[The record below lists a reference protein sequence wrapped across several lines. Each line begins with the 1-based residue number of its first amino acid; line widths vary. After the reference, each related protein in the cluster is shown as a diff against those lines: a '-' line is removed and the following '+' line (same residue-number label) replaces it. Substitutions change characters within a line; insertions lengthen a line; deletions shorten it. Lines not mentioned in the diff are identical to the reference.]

1 MKKQDLKKLIKEDI
15 TEWLK
20 ERNIPEAGSGDM
32 AYTEK
37 APVKEKIAKI
47 EDQIAEFYYVTKPT
61 KESAVEELV
70 KSGDV
75 FEFAMSGLTRE
86 DISGIYKS
94 EGRAKSAANK
104 VIKERDIKLKET
116 YKKGQDKLKAME
128 SSIDEIK
135 GQIEGKMSEA
145 TSNPDMRESLTAE
158 SNSLMEKLSMLE
170 AQVNKLKEVLEAEG
184 MCFEKKKPKKDT
196 KKDDKK
202 EEKEDDKDKK

>member
-1 MKKQDLKKLIKEDI
+1 MKKSEIKKILKENIA
-15 TEWLK
+15 EWLK
-20 ERNIPEAGSGDM
+20 ERNIPEADSGDM

-37 APVKEKIAKI
+37 VPVKEKMAKI

-61 KESAVEELV
+61 KESSVEELI

-104 VIKERDIKLKET
+104 IIKERDIKLKET
-116 YKKGQDKLKAME
+116 YKKGQNKLKAME
-128 SSIDEIK
+128 ASIDEIK
-135 GQIEGKMSEA
+135 TQIEGKMSEA

-170 AQVNKLKEVLEAEG
+170 AQIEKLREVLETEG
-184 MCFEKKKPKKDT
+184 MRFEKKSSKKSKKEDD

-202 EEKEDDKDKK
+202 EDK

>member
-1 MKKQDLKKLIKEDI
+1 MKKQELKKLIKENI
-15 TEWLK
+15 TDWLK
-20 ERNIPEAGSGDM
+20 ERSLP
-32 AYTEK
+32 TEGE
-37 APVKEKIAKI
+37 APVKEKKHTI

-61 KESAVEELV
+61 KESKVEELV

-86 DISGIYKS
+86 EIHGIYKS
-94 EGRAKSAANK
+94 EGKAKSAANK
-104 VIKERDIKLKET
+104 VIKERDIQLKET

-128 SSIDEIK
+128 ASIDEIK

-170 AQVNKLKEVLEAEG
+170 AQVNKLREVLEAEG
-184 MCFEKKKPKKDT
+184 MRFEKKKSKKDT
-196 KKDDKK
+196 KKDNKK
-202 EEKEDDKDKK
+202 DEKEDDKDKE

>member
-1 MKKQDLKKLIKEDI
+1 MKKSEIKKIIKENI
-15 TEWLK
+15 TDWLK
-20 ERNIPEAGSGDM
+20 ERNSGDM

-37 APVKEKIAKI
+37 APVKEKKYTI

-61 KESAVEELV
+61 KESKVEELI

-86 DISGIYKS
+86 EIHGIYKS
-94 EGRAKSAANK
+94 EGKAKSAANK

-116 YKKGQDKLKAME
+116 YKKGQDKLKTME
-128 SSIDEIK
+128 ASIDEIK
-135 GQIEGKMSEA
+135 TQIEGKMSEA

-170 AQVNKLKEVLEAEG
+170 AQVEKLREVLEAEG
-184 MCFEKKKPKKDT
+184 MRFEKKKPKK
-196 KKDDKK
+196 KEK
-202 EEKEDDKDKK
+202 EEKEEEKED

>member
-1 MKKQDLKKLIKEDI
+1 MKKQELRKLIKENI
-15 TEWLK
+15 TDWLS
-20 ERNIPEAGSGDM
+20 ERNLPE
-32 AYTEK
+32 TEETQQ
-37 APVKEKIAKI
+37 APVKEKVAKI

-61 KESAVEELV
+61 KESSVEELV

-94 EGRAKSAANK
+94 ESRAKSAANK

-116 YKKGQDKLKAME
+116 YKKGQDKLKQME
-128 SSIDEIK
+128 ASIDEIK

-145 TSNPDMRESLTAE
+145 TSNPDMREALTSE

-170 AQVNKLKEVLEAEG
+170 MQMEKLRMALEAEG
-184 MCFEKKKPKKDT
+184 MRFEKKSSKKD
-196 KKDDKK
+196 KKEDEK
-202 EEKEDDKDKK
+202 EEKEDDKK

>member
-1 MKKQDLKKLIKEDI
+1 MKKQELRKLITENI
-15 TEWLK
+15 TDWLA
-20 ERNIPEAGSGDM
+20 ERSQQEEADSGDM

-37 APVKEKIAKI
+37 APVKEKVAKI

-61 KESAVEELV
+61 KESSVEELV

-94 EGRAKSAANK
+94 ESRAKSAANK
-104 VIKERDIKLKET
+104 IIKERDIKLKET
-116 YKKGQDKLKAME
+116 YKKGQDKLKQME
-128 SSIDEIK
+128 ASIDEIK

-145 TSNPDMRESLTAE
+145 TSNPDMREALTSE

-170 AQVNKLKEVLEAEG
+170 MQMDKLREALEKEGLR
-184 MCFEKKKPKKDT
+184 FEKKSSKKA
-196 KKDDKK
+196 KK
-202 EEKEDDKDKK
+202 EDEKEDKKDEKEDK

>member
-1 MKKQDLKKLIKEDI
+1 MKKSEIKKIIKENI
-15 TEWLK
+15 TDWLK
-20 ERNIPEAGSGDM
+20 ERNSGDM

-37 APVKEKIAKI
+37 APVKEKKHTI

-61 KESAVEELV
+61 KESKVEELV

-86 DISGIYKS
+86 EIHGIYKS
-94 EGRAKSAANK
+94 EGKAKSAANK
-104 VIKERDIKLKET
+104 VIKERDIQLKET

-128 SSIDEIK
+128 ASIDEIK
-135 GQIEGKMSEA
+135 TQIEGKMSEA

-170 AQVNKLKEVLEAEG
+170 AQVEKLREVLEAEG
-184 MCFEKKKPKKDT
+184 MRFEKKKPKKEKED
-196 KKDDKK
+196 K
-202 EEKEDDKDKK
+202 EEKKED

>member
-1 MKKQDLKKLIKEDI
+1 MKKTELKKI
-15 TEWLK
+15 LK
-20 ERNIPEAGSGDM
+20 ENITDWLAERSKQEEADSGDM

-37 APVKEKIAKI
+37 AKVKENKI

-61 KESAVEELV
+61 KESSVEELV

-116 YKKGQDKLKAME
+116 YKKGQDKLKTME

-135 GQIEGKMSEA
+135 KQIEGKMSEA
-145 TSNPDMRESLTAE
+145 TS
-158 SNSLMEKLSMLE
+158 
-170 AQVNKLKEVLEAEG
+170 
-184 MCFEKKKPKKDT
+184 
-196 KKDDKK
+196 
-202 EEKEDDKDKK
+202 